1 MLPANGVQDGDS
13 VADAVAEGEIDGD
26 GLGVE
31 VGDGHS
37 TASTL
42 S

>member
-1 MLPANGVQDGDS
+1 MLPARGVQDGDS
-13 VADAVAEGEIDGD
+13 VADAVDEGDVEGD

-31 VGDGHS
+31 VADGHG